1 MANKKKYQLVIVES
15 PTKAKTIEKFLGG
28 DFVVRSSQGHIRDLK
43 KNNSGVDIKNGF
55 LPVYVIP
62 DEKQETVA
70 ELTKLAKGA
79 EQIWLASDEDRE
91 GEAISWHLA
100 VVLNLDVKTTKRI
113 VFHEITKGAILKAI
127 ESPRHINMD
136 LVDAQQARRV
146 LDRIVGF
153 DLSSVLWRK
162 VKNELSAGRVQSVAV
177 RILVDREREILAFSP
192 KSGFSVSALF
202 GLSANGKTYSF
213 KADLNTKFDDIDR
226 AEAFLRQCAGAKF
239 SVSSVESK
247 NLTRQPAPPF
257 TTSTL
262 QQEASRKLGLSP
274 QNTMRIAQELYEA
287 GLITYMRTD
296 SVNLSDTALEASQK
310 AIESTMGAQYHQRR
324 QFRTNTKG
332 AQEAHEAIRPTDI
345 SVPQIQPTPGARDD
359 DATRQV
365 KLYHLIWLRTVA
377 SQMADAQIERTT
389 ISIDTPDPK
398 ARFTAS
404 ANVIKFDGFMK
415 LYLEGSDSDDQ
426 SDDSE
431 ASLPGVVAGQGLN
444 LLSLDS
450 RERWSQK
457 PPRYNEAALVKKL
470 EEMGIG
476 RPSTYAPTISTIMN
490 RGYVVRDS
498 REGTPRKFRTLEL
511 KEGNVVRG
519 EASENVGAEK
529 NKLFPTDIAMVVT
542 DFLMGHFSEV
552 MSYDFTANV
561 ETQFDDIALGK
572 LKWQDVI
579 RKFYEPFHLKIDDT
593 LEHAQRSSGERELGV
608 DPKSGEKVFV
618 RIGRFGPMAQIG
630 ETVED
635 GPKPRFASL
644 RKDQHLETISLDEAL
659 KLFDLPRNLGS
670 YEDKDVVIGVGRF
683 GPYIRHDGKFIS
695 LKKEDDPYTIDLD
708 TAITRIEDKRE
719 ADRNK
724 LIKKFD
730 ENPDIQVLNG
740 RWGPYIAYGKAN
752 VKIPK
757 GTDAAALTL
766 EQCLKFCEEQGA
778 DPTKRAT
785 RASAKKTTASQT
797 TDKQTSKPTTKK
809 STAKSNAINATQKNK

>member
-1 MANKKKYQLVIVES
+1 MASKKKYQLVIVES

-43 KNNSGVDIKNGF
+43 KNNSGVDVDHGF

-62 DEKQETVA
+62 DEKQEVVA
-70 ELTKLAKGA
+70 ELTKLAKSA
-79 EQIWLASDEDRE
+79 EEVWLASDEDRE

-100 VVLNLDVKTTKRI
+100 VVLGLDVESTKRI

-127 ESPRHINMD
+127 QSPRHIDMN

-146 LDRIVGF
+146 LDRLVGF

-177 RILVDREREILAFSP
+177 RILVDREREILAFKP
-192 KSGFSVSALF
+192 KSGFAASATF
-202 GLSANGKTYSF
+202 SLSDPNGKKFSF
-213 KADLNTKFDDIDR
+213 KAELNTRFDDIDA
-226 AEAFLRQCAGAKF
+226 AEAFMRSCAHAQFK
-239 SVSSVESK
+239 VSSVESK
-247 NLTRQPAPPF
+247 DNIRQPAPPF

-296 SVNLSDTALEASQK
+296 SVNLSDTAIAAAGK
-310 AIESTMGAQYHQRR
+310 AITESFGEAYHQSR
-324 QFRTNTKG
+324 QFRTSTKG

-345 SVPQIQPTPGARDD
+345 SLPNIQPTPGARDD
-359 DATRQV
+359 DASRQV
-365 KLYHLIWLRTVA
+365 RLYRLIWMRTVA
-377 SQMADAQIERTT
+377 SQMADARIERTT

-398 ARFTAS
+398 AHFSAS

-415 LYLEGSDSDDQ
+415 LYLEGNDDA
-426 SDDSE
+426 DDADNSE
-431 ASLPGVVAGQGLN
+431 ARLPGVEAGQTLE
-444 LLSLDS
+444 LAALSS
-450 RERWSQK
+450 REKWTQR

-490 RGYVVRDS
+490 RGYVARDS
-498 REGTPRKFRTLEL
+498 REGAQREFRTLEL
-511 KEGNVVRG
+511 NNGDVLRSVMT
-519 EASENVGAEK
+519 ENVGAEK

-542 DFLMGHFSEV
+542 DFLLSHFAEV

-561 ETQFDDIALGK
+561 ETQFDEIALGK

-579 RKFYEPFHLKIDDT
+579 KDFYAPFHHLIDDT

-635 GPKPRFASL
+635 GPKPRYASL
-644 RKDQHLETISLDEAL
+644 RKDQHLETITLAEAL
-659 KLFDLPRNLGS
+659 KLFDLPRSLGL
-670 YEDKDVVIGVGRF
+670 YEDKEVVIGVGRF
-683 GPYIRHDGKFIS
+683 GPYIRHDSKFVS
-695 LKKEDDPYTIDLD
+695 LKKEDDPYTITLDL
-708 TAITRIEDKRE
+708 AIQRIEDKRE

-730 ENPDIQVLNG
+730 ENPLVQILNG

-757 GTDAAALTL
+757 GTDAASLSL
-766 EQCLKFCEEQGA
+766 SDCLKLCDEQGA
-778 DPTKRAT
+778 DPEKKNSRTAT
-785 RASAKKTTASQT
+785 RKSQAAASSEKQDVKPAKSKSAKA
-797 TDKQTSKPTTKK
+797 
-809 STAKSNAINATQKNK
+809 NATSSKK